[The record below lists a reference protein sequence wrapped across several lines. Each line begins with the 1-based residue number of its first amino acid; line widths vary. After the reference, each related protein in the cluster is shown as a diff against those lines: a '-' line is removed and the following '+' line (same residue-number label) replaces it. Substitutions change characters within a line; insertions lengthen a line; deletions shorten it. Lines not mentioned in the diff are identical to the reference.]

1 MMMWQNIRVQTE
13 VFDLGVE
20 EQILRHH
27 AGDCGALVAFVGLV
41 REFNAGMND
50 SSAVQSLFLE
60 HFPTVTENEIA
71 RIIGDAQK
79 QWPISAVTVIHRVGL
94 LQASEPIVLVLVA
107 SAHRAE
113 AFEAAQFIMDFLKT
127 QAPFWKREDHADGH
141 QHWVEAKAS
150 DALAQTRWS
159 NTI

>member
-20 EQILRHH
+20 EKILRNY

-41 REFNAGMND
+41 REFNAGMD
-50 SSAVQSLFLE
+50 DTSAVQSLFIE

-71 RIIGDAQK
+71 RIISDAQK
-79 QWPISAVTVIHRVGL
+79 QWPISAVTVIHRVGQL
-94 LQASEPIVLVLVA
+94 LASEPIVLVITA

-150 DALAQTRWS
+150 DAQAQNRWS